1 MASVKLPGDTKLTRL
16 IASGGLLSFLLSGP
30 AVQMTSA
37 NTLALASGE
46 SAPVSSSQQDN
57 DKDAF
62 KGEGSG
68 TLLAMASMG
77 KPLGQCP
84 LKHTSVTA
92 KVAGYVS
99 HVTVKQ
105 TFQNPFKEKIE
116 AVYTFPLSETGA
128 VNEMIM
134 KVGDRTIHGTIKKRE
149 EAKEI
154 YETAKARGHVASLL
168 DQERP
173 NIFTQSVA
181 NIEPGKEV
189 EITIEYIDLLPYEDG
204 KYTFAFPTVVG
215 PRFNPGPAIGKQGT
229 GWSPDTTEVPDASRI
244 TPPVTPEGTRAG
256 HDISISVEI
265 DGGVPISN
273 LRSSLHEVSITNK
286 SERSATVALVDKKT
300 IPNKDFVLKWDV
312 AGDSLKS
319 GYLTYRDSKSKDQ
332 SGYFTMMLL
341 PPKRV
346 TPETVAPK
354 EMIFL
359 IDCSGSQRGKPL
371 EKAKE
376 TLTYIVDHMNP
387 NDSFQIISF
396 NNRNDLLFKK
406 PMPNSAEMRKEA
418 KDYIN
423 ALDARGGTWM
433 APAVEA
439 VFNEPT
445 DKNRLRIVTFMTD
458 GYVGNDMEILGLV
471 KRHRG
476 ASRWFPFGT
485 GNSVN
490 RFLIDGIAREGG
502 GEAEYVLLNSQAGEV
517 GKKFYG
523 RISSP
528 VLTDVKV
535 TVDGGDVK
543 EIFPKDVSDVWA
555 QKPLYIKG
563 RYTKPGTATAT
574 LTGFNAGKPY
584 KQTLTMNL
592 PENSATNSGV
602 ASIWARAKVD
612 RLMSEDWFGAQSGS
626 PNKEIKDEIV
636 RTALAHHI
644 MTQYTS
650 FVAVEEKYVT
660 KGGTPKLEVV
670 PVEMPD
676 GVSREGVFGEGSHH
690 RMSAQRMSSP
700 MPGAYMANF
709 GAARGMQLQSF
720 SMPSTGAGYYGGGA
734 AGSSALA
741 PNMMM
746 GRAAGASGDRASGAY
761 NYSYNRRAAESAAV
775 RGKMMVFNE
784 RPTLS
789 ADKTRAVERMSVD
802 SLSSGLPQKA
812 MKFESRDEESK
823 SDDSSVAAK
832 LDPRLQG
839 LETALKNKGTIVG
852 LTIKDGKVS
861 VKVTINDESKS
872 LLDLLKKAG
881 LEGLSPVNVQGNSFT
896 VTGKIAIKKLNALA
910 RLTQVVYVSP
920 SH

>member
-1 MASVKLPGDTKLTRL
+1 MASVKQSGDSKLTRL
-16 IASGGLLSFLLSGP
+16 IASGGLLSVLLTGP
-30 AVQMTSA
+30 AAPLVW
-37 NTLALASGE
+37 AS
-46 SAPVSSSQQDN
+46 SLTPQDAPLQKHQEKDQDS
-57 DKDAF
+57 F
-62 KGEGSG
+62 KGSGSG
-68 TLLAMASMG
+68 TLVAMLSTG
-77 KPLGQCP
+77 KELGQCP
-84 LKHTSVTA
+84 LKHTSVSA
-92 KVAGYVS
+92 KVSGYVS

-105 TFQNPFKEKIE
+105 TFHNPFKEKIE

-128 VNEMIM
+128 VDEMIM

-154 YETAKARGHVASLL
+154 YETAKAHGHVASLL

-189 EITIEYIDLLPYEDG
+189 QITIEYVDLLPYEDG

-215 PRFNPGPAIGKQGT
+215 PRFNPGPAVGKQGT

-256 HDISISVEI
+256 HDISISVNI

-273 LRSSLHEVSITNK
+273 IRSSLHEVAIANK
-286 SERSATVALVDKKT
+286 TEKTASVSLVDKNT

-319 GYLTYRDSKSKDQ
+319 GYLTYRDPKSKDS
-332 SGYFTMMLL
+332 SGYFSMMLL

-359 IDCSGSQRGKPL
+359 IDCSGSQSGPPL

-376 TLTYIVDHMNP
+376 TLTYIVEHMNP

-396 NNRNDLLFKK
+396 NNGNTSLFQK
-406 PMPNSAEMRKEA
+406 PTQNSEEMRKEA
-418 KDYIN
+418 KEFISK
-423 ALDARGGTWM
+423 LQARGGTWM
-433 APAVEA
+433 GPAVEA
-439 VFNEPT
+439 VFNQPT

-458 GYVGNDMEILGLV
+458 GYVGNDQEILGLV
-471 KRHRG
+471 KKHRG

-502 GEAEYVLLNSQAGEV
+502 GESEFVLLNSPAGEV
-517 GKKFYG
+517 GKKFYD

-535 TVDGGDVK
+535 TFAGGDVK
-543 EIFPKDVSDVWA
+543 EVFPKDVSDVWA

-563 RYTKPGTATAT
+563 RYTSTGTTTAT
-574 LTGFNAGKPY
+574 LTGFHAGKPY

-592 PENSATNSGV
+592 PESSATNSGV

-612 RLMSEDWFGAQSGS
+612 RLMSEDWFGAQAGT

-636 RTALAHHI
+636 KTALAHHI

-650 FVAVEEKYVT
+650 FVAVEEKTVT
-660 KGGTPKLEVV
+660 KGGKPVLEVV

-676 GVSREGVFGEGSHH
+676 GVSREGVFGDHG
-690 RMSAQRMSSP
+690 R
-700 MPGAYMANF
+700 
-709 GAARGMQLQSF
+709 
-720 SMPSTGAGYYGGGA
+720 SMPNKQFMQRTKSLGGARFQFQPNQWASRGGGGTGAGY
-734 AGSSALA
+734 SSAKV
-741 PNMMM
+741 P
-746 GRAAGASGDRASGAY
+746 AGATYGSNYVGSAASFNAPQMQVAPVRGLVMAKPIQGKY
-761 NYSYNRRAAESAAV
+761 NSAEKSLRMSTDSAVSEPQAEAKKLKMQIVDNSPKISQKEQESKHDEDGNSKDAAES
-775 RGKMMVFNE
+775 
-784 RPTLS
+784 
-789 ADKTRAVERMSVD
+789 
-802 SLSSGLPQKA
+802 
-812 MKFESRDEESK
+812 
-823 SDDSSVAAK
+823 K

-839 LETALKNKGTIVG
+839 LEAALKAKGSIVG

-861 VKVTINDESKS
+861 IKVTISDESKS
-872 LLDLLKKAG
+872 VLNLLKKAG
-881 LEGLSPVNVQGNSFT
+881 LEGLSTVNVQGNKFT
-896 VTGKIAIKKLNALA
+896 VTGKIAVDKLVALA
-910 RLTQVVYVSP
+910 RLAQVIYISP

>member
-1 MASVKLPGDTKLTRL
+1 MASVKFSGDTKLARL
-16 IASGGLLSFLLSGP
+16 IASGGLLSFLLTGP
-30 AVQMTSA
+30 AVQMTFAKS
-37 NTLALASGE
+37 LALAAGD
-46 SAPVSSSQQDN
+46 SAPISAEKQDKE
-57 DKDAF
+57 KDAF

-68 TLLAMASMG
+68 TLLAMASTG
-77 KPLGQCP
+77 QTLGQCP

-92 KVAGYVS
+92 KVSGYVS

-105 TFQNPFKEKIE
+105 TFQNPYKDKIE

-128 VNEMIM
+128 VDEMIM

-154 YETAKARGHVASLL
+154 YEQAKAQGHVASLL

-189 EITIEYIDLLPYEDG
+189 EVTIEYVDLLPYEDG

-215 PRFNPGPAIGKQGT
+215 PRFNPGPPIGKQGT
-229 GWSPDTTEVPDASRI
+229 GWSHDTTEVPDASRI

-256 HDISISVEI
+256 HDISINVEI

-273 LRSSLHEVSITNK
+273 LRSSLHEINIAHKTEKSASVS
-286 SERSATVALVDKKT
+286 LVDKNT

-312 AGDSLKS
+312 AGDTLKS
-319 GYLTYRDSKSKDQ
+319 GYLTYRDPKSNDK

-359 IDCSGSQRGKPL
+359 IDCSGSQSGAPL
-371 EKAKE
+371 NKAKE

-396 NNRNDLLFKK
+396 NNRNDILFQK
-406 PMPNSAEMRKEA
+406 PTQNSAEMRSQA
-418 KDYIN
+418 KHYID
-423 ALDARGGTWM
+423 ALQAHGGTWM
-433 APAVEA
+433 GPAVEA
-439 VFNEPT
+439 VFNQPT

-471 KRHRG
+471 KKHRG

-490 RFLIDGIAREGG
+490 RFLIDGIAKEGG
-502 GEAEYVLLNSQAGEV
+502 GEAEYVLLNSPGPEV
-517 GKKFYG
+517 GKKFYD

-535 TVDGGDVK
+535 KFDGGDVK
-543 EIFPKDVSDVWA
+543 EVFPKDVADVWA

-563 RYTKPGTATAT
+563 RYNSPGTATAT
-574 LTGFNAGKPY
+574 LTGYAAGKPY
-584 KQTLTMNL
+584 SQTLKMSL
-592 PENSATNSGV
+592 PENAATNSGV
-602 ASIWARAKVD
+602 GSIWARAKVD
-612 RLMSEDWFGAQSGS
+612 RLMSEDWFGAQSGN

-636 RTALAHHI
+636 QTALAHHI

-660 KGGTPKLEVV
+660 KGGKPTLEVV

-676 GVSREGVFGEGSHH
+676 GVSREGVFGHEGLHG
-690 RMSAQRMSSP
+690 RMQAQMQ
-700 MPGAYMANF
+700 MAPGNNFYMG
-709 GAARGMQLQSF
+709 GAASKGMMFANAS
-720 SMPSTGAGYYGGGA
+720 PIPGGGGGGGYYG
-734 AGSSALA
+734 S
-741 PNMMM
+741 
-746 GRAAGASGDRASGAY
+746 RASGSFPRRSMMMKQSVV
-761 NYSYNRRAAESAAV
+761 NYRSAPSSTASMDSAV
-775 RGKMMVFNE
+775 RGAIIATPPPPGQVHNYNKKQIQIVNE
-784 RPTLS
+784 LPEIAKVAPEPKAKT
-789 ADKTRAVERMSVD
+789 DKDAN
-802 SLSSGLPQKA
+802 
-812 MKFESRDEESK
+812 DEEVSAIE
-823 SDDSSVAAK
+823 SK
-832 LDPRLQG
+832 LDPRLRN
-839 LETALKNKGTIVG
+839 LETALKARGTIVG

-861 VKVTINDESKS
+861 IKVTITDESKS
-872 LLDLLKKAG
+872 LIELLRKTG
-881 LEGLSPVNVQGNSFT
+881 MEGLTAVSVQGTKFV
-896 VTGKIAIKKLNALA
+896 VTGKISVKKLNALSQ
-910 RLTQVVYVSP
+910 LPQVIYISP